1 MTDEVAVSDPRGA
14 EGVRIV
20 AAQDEDRARWD
31 AFLRARPEGDPL
43 QAWAWGDCA
52 ALAGE
57 PPVRVL
63 AETANG
69 RVRGVAQALVRPA
82 GMRRSVAYVA
92 HGPVWE
98 REAPDADR
106 LLGALVDGLRQVGRI
121 ERAIVVKLDPRGTG
135 SDHDELAT
143 RLAAYGLRRADD
155 LQAPTTRIVDLA
167 DGGDELMASW
177 HADARRLS
185 RRSEREGV
193 TVEIHRD
200 ADPAAI
206 ATFHDLLEVT
216 AERAA
221 FRVRSPVF
229 LEALATASVAGDG
242 WYLGLA
248 RVEGTAIAG
257 MAMPRIAD
265 RAYYLYGASLR
276 DAAYKHT
283 YGPYAVMAA
292 LQRRMAADGV
302 RALDM
307 WGVVEPDDPAADPAW
322 EGFSAFKRTFGGTPL
337 RHPGTFDLVIDRWWS
352 VAREARSR
360 LLGLL
365 ERG

>member
-1 MTDEVAVSDPRGA
+1 MTDEPLRQAADVQ
-14 EGVRIV
+14 GVRVV
-20 AAQDEDRARWD
+20 AAQGQDRGRWD
-31 AFLRARPEGDPL
+31 AFVRSRPEGDPL
-43 QAWAWGDCA
+43 QTWAWGECA

-57 PPVRVL
+57 PPVRLL
-63 AETANG
+63 AETADG
-69 RVRGVAQALVRPA
+69 RVRGVAQALIRPA
-82 GMRRSVAYVA
+82 GMGRAVGYVA

-106 LLGALVDGLRQVGRI
+106 LLGALLDGLRQVGRV

-135 SDHDELAT
+135 SDHGDVGS
-143 RLAAYGLRRADD
+143 RLTAYGLHRTAD

-167 DGGDELMASW
+167 DGGDALMASW

-200 ADPAAI
+200 ADPAAL

-216 AERAA
+216 AERAE
-221 FRVRSPVF
+221 FRVRSLAF
-229 LEALATASVAGDG
+229 LEALASSSAVADG

-248 RVEGTAIAG
+248 RVDGVAIAG
-257 MAMPRIAD
+257 MAMPRLAD

-276 DAAYKHT
+276 DPAYKHK

-302 RALDM
+302 RTLDL
-307 WGVVEPDDPAADPAW
+307 WGVVEPDDPTADPAW
-322 EGFSAFKRTFGGTPL
+322 EGFSAFKRTFGGEPL
-337 RHPGTFDLVIDRWWS
+337 RHPGTFDLVIARWWHA
-352 VAREARSR
+352 AREARRR
-360 LLGLL
+360 LVELL
-365 ERG
+365 ARR